1 MTSPPAAAHP
11 RRTAS
16 RQRTVTATG
25 PLHRLM
31 RAGRW
36 PAGGMARLVWVVVAL
51 AVALLGLVLLS
62 ALYGMAYEWVGQ
74 AWAGHAAAPVEG
86 PPQLREN
93 RWSATYS
100 PGKGHPGVPMQ
111 LDLLDARSTLHV
123 PALARS
129 GWVGM
134 KGQPDNPLSD
144 AFLRP
149 DGFPILELT
158 WPSVHLPDPG
168 WCSEASTTRAPEDA
182 CPVLS
187 MRLRSEPLGDADR
200 ALLAA
205 RSSLPDQTSLP
216 PEQRTVSTWTAF
228 TTRTGQDGLPHWA
241 GWVCDLDHLIEQN
254 NDLNAW
260 WGQDESQFAMDL
272 ADATCHTPPTRLTR
286 HWPALAYHWP
296 ALGRHE
302 VHPVLWEC
310 PARRGCEAR
319 FVHAN
324 RLVRLELPGGV
335 IDGQAQGAGA
345 ASAQPAHLHLRPR
358 LLQAAWQTL
367 EDAARAATLP
377 AEQATAS
384 AASQWQSAMQQ
395 ETAWC
400 ATLAKYVAR
409 HDARQTAASSPGQFQ
424 AELAR
429 KRDER
434 SQIMGTVVSAHPRG
448 PCARGFH
455 RVMRHLA
462 LAPDSAAPP
471 FAPEGVPPQVLAS
484 AQELATAEQ
493 RLTQRLSDP
502 LWHAVDAL
510 LLQAPPATR
519 TLARLRWNSTSVRLQ
534 QAPLEALALHDAL
547 GAQALAQLDPVELI
561 RLRMQ
566 LAWALDRL
574 ARTPSAQTPPTAA
587 LANRVPEL
595 FWQASQQWL
604 GMQGDLSAT
613 LDPVDGVALLVHTA
627 SHLRALTSGA
637 ASADADSAKGGVES
651 PSLVV
656 GQAQQRLET
665 VIQGME
671 RLARQLAVKPD
682 TPPLFKATQLGTLAV
697 HAAWHAHY
705 LAGAATPSTTQAR
718 SAWRTWLADWA
729 NWQATQLPTLPH
741 GTNLLAGV
749 ALHRDAALS
758 GKAIHPD
765 CPGGHL
771 LGCRMSVP

>member
-1 MTSPPAAAHP
+1 MNVTPAALP

-36 PAGGMARLVWVVVAL
+36 LAGGRARLVWV
-51 AVALLGLVLLS
+51 AVAAAAAKQGLVLLS
-62 ALYGMAYEWVGQ
+62 ALYAMAHEWVGQ
-74 AWAGHAAAPVEG
+74 TWAGRAAAPVEG
-86 PPQLREN
+86 QPLLREN

-134 KGQPDNPLSD
+134 KGQPDNPLGD

-149 DGFPILELT
+149 DGFPILELA

-260 WGQDESQFAMDL
+260 WGQDESLFAMDL

-335 IDGQAQGAGA
+335 IDGQTQGAGA

-424 AELAR
+424 AALAR

-434 SQIMGTVVSAHPRG
+434 SQIMGTVVNAHPRG

-455 RVMRHLA
+455 RVMRHLT

-484 AQELATAEQ
+484 AQRNSIEKMGLIGNEQ
-493 RLTQRLSDP
+493 F
-502 LWHAVDAL
+502 
-510 LLQAPPATR
+510 
-519 TLARLRWNSTSVRLQ
+519 
-534 QAPLEALALHDAL
+534 E
-547 GAQALAQLDPVELI
+547 
-561 RLRMQ
+561 
-566 LAWALDRL
+566 
-574 ARTPSAQTPPTAA
+574 
-587 LANRVPEL
+587 
-595 FWQASQQWL
+595 
-604 GMQGDLSAT
+604 
-613 LDPVDGVALLVHTA
+613 
-627 SHLRALTSGA
+627 
-637 ASADADSAKGGVES
+637 
-651 PSLVV
+651 
-656 GQAQQRLET
+656 
-665 VIQGME
+665 
-671 RLARQLAVKPD
+671 
-682 TPPLFKATQLGTLAV
+682 
-697 HAAWHAHY
+697 
-705 LAGAATPSTTQAR
+705 
-718 SAWRTWLADWA
+718 
-729 NWQATQLPTLPH
+729 
-741 GTNLLAGV
+741 
-749 ALHRDAALS
+749 
-758 GKAIHPD
+758 
-765 CPGGHL
+765 
-771 LGCRMSVP
+771 